1 MEDVN
6 SHLLMSGVVE
16 KISNDSEYLQAADE
30 QPVAISSSKG

>member
-1 MEDVN
+1 MN

-16 KISNDSEYLQAADE
+16 KISNDNEHLQAADE